1 MLESGQPERRIGFT
15 VGAEAT
21 AKRCFGWAGRQ
32 GGDPGAPSL
41 PIDLAFLRRYTLGD
55 AAVEREV
62 LELFC
67 SHAPAIVAEL
77 KSASSEKAW
86 RNAAHSL
93 KGSARALGAW
103 AVARGAE
110 QAEAASPHYWQAGEI
125 VASLE
130 RAVEEVRRYVAT
142 IGVDAERPRPAAT

>member
-1 MLESGQPERRIGFT
+1 MFDLGYGTSERCGTES
-15 VGAEAT
+15 
-21 AKRCFGWAGRQ
+21 C
-32 GGDPGAPSL
+32 
-41 PIDLAFLRRYTLGD
+41 PIDLEFLRRYTLGD
-55 AAVEREV
+55 AALEREV

-67 SHAPAIVAEL
+67 SHAPVILSEL

-110 QAEAASPHYWQAGEI
+110 QAEAASAHFNKADD
-125 VASLE
+125 VLAALE
-130 RAVEEVRRYVAT
+130 SAVEEVRCYVAALR
-142 IGVDAERPRPAAT
+142 VDSEVRRAAT